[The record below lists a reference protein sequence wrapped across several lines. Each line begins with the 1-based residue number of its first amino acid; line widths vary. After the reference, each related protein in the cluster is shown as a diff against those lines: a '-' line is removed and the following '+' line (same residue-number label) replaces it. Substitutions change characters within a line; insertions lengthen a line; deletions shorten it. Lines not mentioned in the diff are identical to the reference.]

1 MTSDKIENQNRAENA
16 HIFSTNGQYSDAY
29 ALENSKYEIVYGDV
43 MLSFDKTFAELG
55 PEIKN
60 GVSHRAKALEE
71 LERKLSEC

>member
-1 MTSDKIENQNRAENA
+1 FIAD
-16 HIFSTNGQYSDAY
+16 G
-29 ALENSKYEIVYGDV
+29 
-43 MLSFDKTFAELG
+43 FDKTFAELG